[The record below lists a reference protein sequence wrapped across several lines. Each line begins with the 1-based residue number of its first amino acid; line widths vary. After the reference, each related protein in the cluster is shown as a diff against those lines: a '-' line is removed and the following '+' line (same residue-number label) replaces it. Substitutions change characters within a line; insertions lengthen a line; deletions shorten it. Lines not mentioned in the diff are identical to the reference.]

1 LHPRDTRRLLDN
13 LGALTRLGST
23 VLVVEHDADTIRA
36 ADHLI
41 DLGPGGGARGGCVMA
56 QGTPAEV
63 LADASSPTA
72 RALADR
78 AAVRTPLPIGRDAE
92 WLTLSGVTEHNLK
105 SVELCVPL
113 GRFTV
118 VAGVSGSGKSTLVR
132 RVLLPALRAK
142 LGLSH
147 EPPGRYDELTVS
159 KRLRRAV
166 SVDQSPIGR
175 TPRSVPATFL
185 GVWDA
190 VRRLFAATPDAQVA
204 GFGASR
210 FSFNT
215 PSGGR
220 CTTCDGQGVITHE
233 MSFLPDVVTPCAD
246 CSGQRFEPRTL
257 SVRYRGLSVGDVL
270 GLTVEDA
277 VALFQNHPSVSG
289 PLQTL
294 AAMGAGY
301 LTLGQGSH
309 TLSGGEAQRLKLAL
323 ELTASSRHEPT
334 LYVLDEPTTGLHIA
348 DVSKLMAVLSRLV
361 ERGDTLV
368 VIEHHP
374 LVIGGADFVV
384 ELGPEGGERGGRIVG
399 SGPPRE
405 LCRRKTPTAEV
416 LRDVLVA

>member
-1 LHPRDTRRLLDN
+1 
-13 LGALTRLGST
+13 
-23 VLVVEHDADTIRA
+23 
-36 ADHLI
+36 
-41 DLGPGGGARGGCVMA
+41 
-56 QGTPAEV
+56 
-63 LADASSPTA
+63 
-72 RALADR
+72 
-78 AAVRTPLPIGRDAE
+78 
-92 WLTLSGVTEHNLK
+92 LK
-105 SVELCVPL
+105 SVDLRLPL

-142 LGLSH
+142 LGLTH
-147 EPPGRYDELTVS
+147 EAPGRYQELSVGR
-159 KRLRRAV
+159 RLSRAV

-190 VRRLFAATPDAQVA
+190 VRRIFAATPDAQVA
-204 GFGASR
+204 GFGAAR

-215 PSGGR
+215 PQGGR

-246 CSGQRFEPRTL
+246 CGGQRFEPRTL
-257 SVRYRGLSVGDVL
+257 AVRYMGLSVGDVL
-270 GLTVEDA
+270 ALTVEDA
-277 VALFQNHPSVSG
+277 VGVFQNHPAIAA

-323 ELTASSRHEPT
+323 ELTASARHEPT
-334 LYVLDEPTTGLHIA
+334 LYVLDEPTTGLHVA

-405 LCRRKTPTAEV
+405 LSRRKTPTADV
-416 LRDVLVA
+416 LREVLVA